1 MSTVGQTYG
10 RHQTAN
16 RRLREPCERALQL
29 VPCQLLTCYHGVN
42 SQINFLYE
50 MNSKVIRYKFPR
62 IYTKMPTI
70 AKPIVV
76 EIVCPT

>member
-16 RRLREPCERALQL
+16 RRLREPCESAQIL
-29 VPCQLLTCYHGVN
+29 VPYQLLTCYHGVN

-50 MNSKVIRYKFPR
+50 RNSKEINYKFRR

-70 AKPIVV
+70 AKPVVV